1 VGGLCWES
9 LGGGSSCNNRRTYTV
24 AASSDVYIDLSNA
37 LAGTLV
43 KPLHPSRGI
52 WLTEAS

>member
-1 VGGLCWES
+1 MGGLCWES